1 MTFFRSHAVY
11 TAASTPF
18 DVLPLDPIIATST
31 SPELACVFDRQGA
44 LVSTDSD
51 DPSGAILQRINP
63 IDLCSVAESELLTA
77 AVLAGRPPA
86 GLNDVHANFFTVA
99 EVGGASCRERDGED
113 V

>member
-63 IDLCSVAESELLTA
+63 IDFCSMAETELLTA
-77 AVLAGRPPA
+77 ADLAVRPLV
-86 GLNDVHANFFTVA
+86 GLYDVKDRKSTRLNSSH
-99 EVGGASCRERDGED
+99 
-113 V
+113 